1 MAVSEAESAVMEAL
15 WTESPLSADDI
26 IGRIADEH
34 GWRAV
39 TVKTLLNRLLKKQ
52 AISAK
57 RDGRRY
63 LYEPLLDR
71 SDYVQAQSQTLIDR
85 LFDGRVGSLV
95 THFSE
100 NKKLTPQD
108 VADLKRL
115 IKELDDGS

>member
-15 WTESPLSADDI
+15 WVESPLSAEEI
-26 IGRIADEH
+26 IERVADQH
-34 GWRAV
+34 DWRAV
-39 TVKTLLNRLLKKQ
+39 TVKTLLNRLLKKN

-63 LYEPLLDR
+63 LYEPLLNR
-71 SDYVQAQSQTLIDR
+71 TDYVQTQSQSLIDR

-100 NKKLTPQD
+100 NKKLTDED

-115 IKELDDGS
+115 IKELEDGS